1 MTLPGVSLDVDRRDH
16 IHIGDLLERA
26 GLPSLNEVA
35 AKAVAMEP
43 GNAFTPTTGA
53 AVPGTRLVIS
63 SSHPEEAH
71 EVHDSSGVPTLE
83 GDSYFCMPRNI
94 SVELV

>member
-1 MTLPGVSLDVDRRDH
+1 METWKCFYSNDGT
-16 IHIGDLLERA
+16 
-26 GLPSLNEVA
+26 
-35 AKAVAMEP
+35 AVR
-43 GNAFTPTTGA
+43 
-53 AVPGTRLVIS
+53 GTRLVIS

>member
-1 MTLPGVSLDVDRRDH
+1 MDVEDGITSTSGISLR
-16 IHIGDLLERA
+16 EQA
-26 GLPSLNEVA
+26 FPLNEVA
-35 AKAVAMEP
+35 PRWWPWRP
-43 GNAFTPTTGA
+43 GNTFTPTTGM

-63 SSHPEEAH
+63 FSPSEEAH

-94 SVELV
+94 SVELA